1 MGLMLEIEGLTCGY
15 GRRPVLSDVTLTV
28 RPGENLCLLGPN
40 GVGKTTLFR
49 TILGLNKPMNGS
61 IRMGGSCGCSRREM
75 AHQVAYVPQAHT
87 PPFPFAVIDV
97 VLAGRTSHFGT
108 FSSPSARDVDIAEE
122 SLDALGILELRGRTY
137 TEISGGERQ
146 LVLIARA
153 LAQRPQ
159 VLLMDEPSSNLDFG
173 NQIRLLLLVKR
184 LVATR
189 NLGVLMSTHFPN
201 HAFLCA
207 SEVALLKGGKILAI
221 GDAVRVMTEA
231 NLEEIYGL
239 PIRIMGGNGSGEVRV
254 CAPKIHEGELRE

>member
-1 MGLMLEIEGLTCGY
+1 MLEIEGVTCGY
-15 GRRPVLSDVTLTV
+15 GGRAVLSDVSLQV
-28 RPGENLCLLGPN
+28 QPGENLCLLGPN

-49 TILGLNKPMNGS
+49 TILGLNKPMGGR
-61 IRMGGSCGCSRREM
+61 IKIAGSCGCSRREI
-75 AHQVAYVPQAHT
+75 AHQIAYVPQAHT

-97 VLAGRTSHFGT
+97 VLAGRTAHFGT
-108 FSSPSARDVDIAEE
+108 FSSPCARDVDIAEE
-122 SLDALGILELRGRTY
+122 ALDALGIGELRDRTY

-153 LAQRPQ
+153 LAQRPE

-173 NQIRLLLLVKR
+173 NQIRLLLLIKE
-184 LVATR
+184 LVSKR

-207 SEVALLKGGKILAI
+207 SKVALLKDGAVLAQ
-221 GDAVRVMTEA
+221 GEAVQVMTEA

-239 PIRIMGGNGSGEVRV
+239 PIQIVRGNGNGDVRV
-254 CAPKIHEGELRE
+254 CAPKIEQGDSRS